1 MNFLRELKAPFI
13 FMKQP
18 LNNDNL
24 LEKICY
30 EKSLEIIASQI
41 ISELITEDDPP
52 YEEKLDEENKID
64 DKPRF
69 GKVDCPI
76 DENAFYRAICYWF
89 IIFYRYPEDEKKGMS
104 VATVQTIY
112 IFSRKADPLSYENP
126 KKLPRENIFIE
137 YLIELKNR
145 ITNYTKLVEL
155 VDINISNY
163 PEILRI
169 GQSKNDCYKTI
180 KEFKK
185 DINVVEIMGVI
196 NLAWEYCCQKE
207 KMYLVNKFLSEEK
220 LS

>member
-1 MNFLRELKAPFI
+1 
-13 FMKQP
+13 MKP
-18 LNNDNL
+18 PINHDNL
-24 LEKICY
+24 LENINY
-30 EKSLEIIASQI
+30 EKSLELAASQI
-41 ISELITEDDPP
+41 ICELLTEEDPP
-52 YEEKLDEENKID
+52 HEEKLDMENKIHD
-64 DKPRF
+64 NPRF
-69 GKVDCPI
+69 GKVDCPV
-76 DENAFYRAICYWF
+76 DENAFYQAICYWF
-89 IIFYRYPEDEKKGMS
+89 IMFYRYPEDEQKGMS

-112 IFSRKADPLSYENP
+112 IFSRKADPLSFENP
-126 KKLPRENIFIE
+126 RKPPKENIFIE

-207 KMYLVNKFLSEEK
+207 KMHLVNKFLSEEK

>member
-1 MNFLRELKAPFI
+1 M
-13 FMKQP
+13 
-18 LNNDNL
+18 
-24 LEKICY
+24 
-30 EKSLEIIASQI
+30 
-41 ISELITEDDPP
+41 
-52 YEEKLDEENKID
+52 
-64 DKPRF
+64 
-69 GKVDCPI
+69 
-76 DENAFYRAICYWF
+76 
-89 IIFYRYPEDEKKGMS
+89 FYRYPEDEQKGMS

-112 IFSRKADPLSYENP
+112 IFSRKADPLSFENP
-126 KKLPRENIFIE
+126 RKPPKENIFIE

-207 KMYLVNKFLSEEK
+207 KMHLVNKFLSEEK

>member
-1 MNFLRELKAPFI
+1 MARKLACALFWDQKIKVYISLFFA
-13 FMKQP
+13 
-18 LNNDNL
+18 NL
-24 LEKICY
+24 FTL
-30 EKSLEIIASQI
+30 
-41 ISELITEDDPP
+41 D
-52 YEEKLDEENKID
+52 LDEQ
-64 DKPRF
+64 
-69 GKVDCPI
+69 
-76 DENAFYRAICYWF
+76 
-89 IIFYRYPEDEKKGMS
+89 KGMS

-126 KKLPRENIFIE
+126 QKPPKENIFIE

-145 ITNYTKLVEL
+145 ITNYTKLAEL

-207 KMYLVNKFLSEEK
+207 KMHLVNKFLTEEK

>member
-1 MNFLRELKAPFI
+1 
-13 FMKQP
+13 MKTP
-18 LNNDNL
+18 LNNNDL
-24 LEKICY
+24 LKNISY
-30 EKSLEIIASQI
+30 EKSLELVASQI
-41 ISELITEDDPP
+41 ISELVTEDDPP
-52 YEEKLDEENKID
+52 YEEKLHKKNKIY
-64 DKPRF
+64 DKPSF
-69 GKVDCPI
+69 GKVDCPV
-76 DENAFYRAICYWF
+76 DENAFYKSICYWF
-89 IIFYRYPEDEKKGMS
+89 IIFYRDPEDEQKGMS

-126 KKLPRENIFIE
+126 QKPPKENIFIE

-145 ITNYTKLVEL
+145 ITNYTKLAEL

>member
-1 MNFLRELKAPFI
+1 
-13 FMKQP
+13 MKP
-18 LNNDNL
+18 PINHDNL
-24 LEKICY
+24 LENINY
-30 EKSLEIIASQI
+30 EKSLELVASQI
-41 ISELITEDDPP
+41 ITELLSEDDPP
-52 YEEKLDEENKID
+52 HEEKLDMENKIH

-185 DINVVEIMGVI
+185 EINVVEIMGVV
-196 NLAWEYCCQKE
+196 NLAWEYSCQKE
-207 KMYLVNKFLSEEK
+207 KMHLVKKFLTEEK
-220 LS
+220 LL